1 MATTKST
8 VLGIRLD
15 HDRRAWVE
23 GEAARRG
30 LSVRGLFEGMI
41 DGARIGETAP
51 AGEVIAGL
59 GPAEPS
65 AVGSQ
70 HPAEETA
77 EPPHVDD
84 TSTTESH
91 GGVYTPPPTPPGT
104 TSNSTSWANF
114 GSVASVPGGLIRG
127 AFSLTTGLIES
138 SGRCAS
144 KRLRSCALTRLVAA
158 GAGVNTRERD
168 NRGSEN

>member
-41 DGARIGETAP
+41 DGARLGEAM
-51 AGEVIAGL
+51 
-59 GPAEPS
+59 PAEK
-65 AVGSQ
+65 ATAGSGFAEPGALGGQ
-70 HPAEETA
+70 HPVEETGEA
-77 EPPHVDD
+77 LHAGD
-84 TSTTESH
+84 TSTSESD
-91 GGVYTPPPTPPGT
+91 GGVYTPRPTPLRAP
-104 TSNSTSWANF
+104 SNSSPWTNF
-114 GSVASVPGGLIRG
+114 GSVATVPSGLIRG

-138 SGRCAS
+138 SSRCAG
-144 KRLRSCALTRLVAA
+144 KRLRNCALTRFIVA
-158 GAGVNTRERD
+158 GAGVNTSEPD
-168 NRGSEN
+168 GRGSEN